1 MSVHSLDECFVNTL
15 LIWTELAISSDG
27 FGPFLIKGVI
37 AIDGV
42 VVFAEPVGNGCSTG
56 GGGVL
61 LYSY

>member
-42 VVFAEPVGNGCSTG
+42 VVFA
-56 GGGVL
+56 
-61 LYSY
+61 